1 MYRQGT
7 PRQVLGLKGPSR
19 KGQFSLFTSVI
30 RITSLGLVRDK
41 KPDKGLVIAFA
52 LPGVNVPHKLKTN
65 GGIASASGCKHP
77 GASASGRKHP
87 GASASG
93 RKHPGARNRADIAS
107 GVNNRSFYRQ

>member
-1 MYRQGT
+1 MYRRGT
-7 PRQVLGLKGPSR
+7 PRQVLGLEGPSR

-87 GASASG
+87 GA
-93 RKHPGARNRADIAS
+93 RNRADIAS